1 MGFFSWITQDTGKS
15 IANQYSNNSTFSV
28 IMTDDKGNQWEE
40 SNYDG
45 YGEFG
50 GKDYYTLLDEMNG
63 GTGDRMRGVDLYFH
77 NDNADV
83 KYPSLSECGAYFSK
97 KPKSCP
103 HQGFFYD
110 FDFLNAILNATTH
123 D

>member
-1 MGFFSWITQDTGKS
+1 
-15 IANQYSNNSTFSV
+15 
-28 IMTDDKGNQWEE
+28 MTDDKGNQWEE